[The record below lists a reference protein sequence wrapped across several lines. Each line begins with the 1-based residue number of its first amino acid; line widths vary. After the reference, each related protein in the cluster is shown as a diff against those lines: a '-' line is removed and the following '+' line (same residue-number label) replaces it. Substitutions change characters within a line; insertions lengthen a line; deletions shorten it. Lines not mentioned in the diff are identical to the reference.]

1 MTDPFPRTTPLW
13 LHTLTVLAAVDV
25 VLQLALVSK
34 PFYLPVGLALLAVC
48 AALQLCYNPKL
59 LHPWAV
65 VSVVATFV
73 LLAIGQFVTSFGA
86 GMADPV
92 WPTEPWYVFHT
103 ATEGEK
109 AKFREQFAFFIEH
122 THRIAGWTVGG
133 LVSVLAVGVWWTE
146 PRKAARWVAVAGLFV
161 LLVGYGEFHRGL
173 MAQRDKPPAEV
184 RVPLGSVGGAL
195 AGLSL
200 ALAVAVSGIAAR
212 KRGAGAR
219 LLATLAL
226 VAVMI
231 QGLLGGF
238 RVKLNELVGA
248 DLAAFHGVFAQVV
261 FGLLTALAVVTARPA
276 SATDATPQARRLYRW
291 SVALACLIFVQVVFG
306 ALVRH
311 YPVPLSQR
319 LHFLTAFGATILAVV
334 VIRAVVTDPAARAR
348 AGAFAWVLAGLVVVQ
363 LYLGV
368 EAWMARFGQYKLPEL
383 VKVTPESGA
392 IRSFHALVGSG
403 VWALALALAL
413 RLRPVT
419 VPANTLEPIEPA
431 PARELAHTTAS
442 AV

>member
-1 MTDPFPRTTPLW
+1 MTDPFPRPVPRW
-13 LHTLTVLAAVDV
+13 LHV
-25 VLQLALVSK
+25 
-34 PFYLPVGLALLAVC
+34 
-48 AALQLCYNPKL
+48 
-59 LHPWAV
+59 WAV

-109 AKFREQFAFFIEH
+109 VKFREQFAFFIEH

-146 PRKAARWVAVAGLFV
+146 PRKAARWAAVVGLFV

-173 MAQRDKPPAEV
+173 MAQRDKVATDV
-184 RVPLGSVGGAL
+184 RVPVGAVGVAL
-195 AGLSL
+195 AGSGLV
-200 ALAVAVSGIAAR
+200 LAVVVSGLVAR
-212 KRGAGAR
+212 QRGAGAR

-238 RVKLNELVGA
+238 RVKLNELVGT
-248 DLAAFHGVFAQVV
+248 DLAAFHGAFAQVV
-261 FGLLTALAVVTARPA
+261 FGLLVALAVVTARPGPA
-276 SATDATPQARRLYRW
+276 PNANPQTRRLHRW
-291 SVALACLIFVQVVFG
+291 AVALAHLIFLQVVFG

-319 LHFLTAFGATILAVV
+319 LHFLTAFLATILAVL
-334 VIRAVVTDPAARAR
+334 VIRAVLTTPPARAR
-348 AGAFAWVLAGLVVVQ
+348 SGAFAWLLAGLVVVQ

-368 EAWMARFGQYKLPEL
+368 EAWMARFGQYTLPEL

-403 VWALALALAL
+403 VWAAALAVAL
-413 RLRPVT
+413 RLRPVRS
-419 VPANTLEPIEPA
+419 PANTLEPVELA
-431 PARELAHTTAS
+431 RARELPHAATS